1 MFSTFVKIS
10 LSYSNCNVEKTD
22 SQYHTAGSQ
31 NKFGS
36 RTFLQNKHNVALFS
50 RVRIHIYFCDTVPLK
65 ASVKRFKEIDSAQFD
80 TVRSQSRFQNLNQN
94 RIFSTHYSVAQAG
107 SNYEK
112 IGRKSRWN
120 VPLNRIWKGHITS
133 HDSPL
138 YDTVG
143 RLTQR
148 SIILRGD

>member
-65 ASVKRFKEIDSAQFD
+65 AIVKRFKEIDSAQFD
-80 TVRSQSRFQNLNQN
+80 TVRSQSRF
-94 RIFSTHYSVAQAG
+94 
-107 SNYEK
+107 
-112 IGRKSRWN
+112 
-120 VPLNRIWKGHITS
+120 
-133 HDSPL
+133 
-138 YDTVG
+138 
-143 RLTQR
+143 
-148 SIILRGD
+148 